1 MNTTMRNIDMERDYR
16 YYDRKK
22 GSFSKGFFWGAAIGA
37 LLGVIFAPDKG
48 EETRK
53 KIKKVAKEYEQKGEE
68 VVEKAKEKYEEIKVK
83 AEPFVEK
90 TKEKI
95 NSVKNKIEE
104 NKEPFLNKIDE
115 ITDNIEEE
123 IGKSRKR
130 YFKGVKKR

>member
-1 MNTTMRNIDMERDYR
+1 MERDYR

>member
-1 MNTTMRNIDMERDYR
+1 MNTIMRNIDMERNYRDYGR
-16 YYDRKK
+16 RK

-68 VVEKAKEKYEEIKVK
+68 TLEKAKEKYSEIKEK

-90 TKEKI
+90 AKEGI
-95 NSVKNKIEE
+95 DVVKTKIEE
-104 NKEPFLNKIDE
+104 NKEPLKNKIEE
-115 ITDNIEEE
+115 IADNIEEG
-123 IGKSRKR
+123 IRNSRKR
-130 YFKGVKKR
+130 YFRGVKKR

>member
-1 MNTTMRNIDMERDYR
+1 MNTTMRNIDMERDYKHCCKR
-16 YYDRKK
+16 K

-53 KIKKVAKEYEQKGEE
+53 KIKKVAKEYEQKGGE
-68 VVEKAKEKYEEIKVK
+68 VLEKAKEKYSEVKEK

-90 TKEKI
+90 AKEGI
-95 NSVKNKIEE
+95 DVVKTKIEE
-104 NKEPFLNKIDE
+104 NKEPLKNKIEE
-115 ITDNIEEE
+115 IAGNIEEE
-123 IGKSRKR
+123 IGNSRKR